1 MRTVATIVL
10 GALATI
16 AFWVFFALNGAV
28 SYVTDA
34 AAVTGTARDSDL
46 HGLVL
51 KAADL
56 ALAEE
61 VRAASGNDA
70 QQSARDIAY
79 RELVL
84 AQARQVFAEVLTQE
98 WLYGAF
104 AAAYGDVI
112 AILEGGDSTG
122 VTSIDL
128 RQQKARLGA
137 GLDSVAER
145 MEEQCETFHAAE
157 DCKDPAS
164 RRRTMEPLRAAIA
177 STVEQIADDTDIAR
191 VITRAG
197 KNWLRADS
205 HKLKRARQAL
215 ELSRVVRYVAAAV
228 LLALLLVI
236 ALIHA
241 PPLSRALVVIGAVL
255 VMASASYLIAVHIAG
270 GMPEKILAEQRVRE
284 RMATDVRDDAVGS
297 LATRGAETLAL
308 AAIDDAA
315 HASDRVVIA
324 ILIAS
329 LGATIGAAVLRSR
342 R

>member
-34 AAVTGTARDSDL
+34 AAVTSTARKSDL
-46 HGLVL
+46 HGMVL
-51 KAADL
+51 KAANL

-61 VRAASGNDA
+61 VRAAQGNDA
-70 QQSARDIAY
+70 RQGAGDMAY

-84 AQARQVFAEVLTQE
+84 AQARQVFAETFTQE

-112 AILEGGDSTG
+112 AILEGGDSTA
-122 VTSIDL
+122 VKPIDL
-128 RQQKARLGA
+128 RQQKAQLGA
-137 GLDSVAER
+137 GLVAIAER
-145 MEEQCETFHAAE
+145 MEEQCERFHGAE
-157 DCKDPAS
+157 SCKDPAS
-164 RRRTMEPLRAAIA
+164 RRRAMEPLRAAIA
-177 STVEQIADDTDIAR
+177 GTMAQVADDTDIAR
-191 VITRAG
+191 VTNKAG
-197 KNWLRADS
+197 KNWLQTDS
-205 HKLKRARQAL
+205 PALKRARQAL
-215 ELSRVVRYVAAAV
+215 KLSRIARYVAAAV

-241 PPLSRALVVIGAVL
+241 PPLSRALLVMAAVL
-255 VMASASYLIAVHIAG
+255 AIASASYLIAVHIAG
-270 GMPEKILAEQRVRE
+270 SVPEKILAEQRVRE
-284 RMATDVRDDAVGS
+284 RMATGVRDDAVGS
-297 LATRGAETLAL
+297 LATQGAETLAL
-308 AAIDDAA
+308 AAIDDAV

-329 LGATIGAAVLRSR
+329 LGATIGAAVVRSR